1 MGLGYYKLS
10 YSVSSEQRSKITRA
24 LEPFSAPQSQELE
37 EWGPGTCIFTTSSG
51 DLEAA
56 LSLGAILV
64 YSTLLLKLRSKVSP
78 FGTVSLAVLQRNLHV
93 PSLSV
98 KVPAGNRRHSQIMII

>member
-10 YSVSSEQRSKITRA
+10 YSVSSGSKITRA
-24 LEPFSAPQSQELE
+24 LEPSSAPQSQELE

-64 YSTLLLKLRSKVSP
+64 YSTLLLKLRSEVSP
-78 FGTVSLAVLQRNLHV
+78 FGT
-93 PSLSV
+93 V